1 MDIRADF
8 LPYIV
13 AGLPLACRNRAR
25 PRYEPNP
32 PSEHLSYGTVATSP
46 DRGDESRETH
56 PRGEK
61 TAVQKGD
68 SQMATNS
75 LTALITGGTSGIGR
89 ATAKKLAKLG
99 IHVLVVG
106 RNAQRGEETL
116 AEIRAQGG
124 HADFISSDLRNA
136 STARELAKR
145 ALELASGRI
154 DILINNAGIFPFG
167 PTDQAT
173 EEEFDRVYSLN
184 VKAPYFLVAELA
196 PLMAKRG
203 NGAIV
208 NVSTM
213 VADYGVSG
221 MSLYGSSKA
230 AINLLTKSWAAEY
243 GPRGVR
249 VNAVSPGPTRTEGT
263 EAMGEGVEQLA
274 KQAPAGRPATADEI
288 AEAIVFLATDRAS
301 FIYGAKLAV
310 DGGRTAV

>member
-1 MDIRADF
+1 MTTD
-8 LPYIV
+8 
-13 AGLPLACRNRAR
+13 
-25 PRYEPNP
+25 
-32 PSEHLSYGTVATSP
+32 
-46 DRGDESRETH
+46 
-56 PRGEK
+56 
-61 TAVQKGD
+61 
-68 SQMATNS
+68 S

-99 IHVLVVG
+99 IRVIVVG
-106 RNAQRGEETL
+106 RNAKRGDETL
-116 AEIRAQGG
+116 AEIRAAGG
-124 HADFISSDLRNA
+124 KADFIASDLRNA
-136 STARELAKR
+136 SSAREVAKR
-145 ALELASGRI
+145 AVELGSGHV
-154 DILINNAGIFPFG
+154 DILINNAGTFPFG
-167 PTDQAT
+167 PTDRTT

-203 NGAIV
+203 KGAIV

-243 GPRGVR
+243 GPHGVR

-274 KQAPAGRPATADEI
+274 AQAPAGRPATADEI
-288 AEAIVFLATDRAS
+288 AEAIVFLATDQSS